1 MPSKGETRH
10 SHFATFFNT
19 FRKDG
24 ECSKQS
30 SQTPSKRQREENE
43 NPIIIVNQASTA
55 TLVEETFNEGNNFL
69 SPPMFGERK
78 KELALKLNRLK
89 DKNAR
94 YESHEEFLLQCIRP
108 GLIPRGLKLELEPT
122 IGNQNQEFLDNWYSK
137 LKDFSLILTKD
148 IVKYCD
154 DTIKETGALIN
165 STEALLKQ
173 NMEIEEYRDI
183 EEVILQ
189 NEETTKCTLKQQKF
203 KKFNYLKYKPVND
216 KTLQPIETVFSK
228 ATLNFPTQML

>member
-1 MPSKGETRH
+1 M
-10 SHFATFFNT
+10 
-19 FRKDG
+19 
-24 ECSKQS
+24 
-30 SQTPSKRQREENE
+30 
-43 NPIIIVNQASTA
+43 
-55 TLVEETFNEGNNFL
+55 
-69 SPPMFGERK
+69 
-78 KELALKLNRLK
+78 
-89 DKNAR
+89 
-94 YESHEEFLLQCIRP
+94 QCIRP

-216 KTLQPIETVFSK
+216 KTLQPIETVVQQGNSK
-228 ATLNFPTQML
+228 LSYANALKQNIINYPQMTPHTELVRD